1 MAFIHNFLLLL
12 LPSICLLEFRG
23 SAAGTDLLSRRY
35 WSIFSLPLRW
45 GSHFLTLPRSHL
57 CCPKRYSWGHETT
70 SNISTLFFQNHFPPP
85 FFKTQKEDQTQTTKL
100 FEANQKLDFAR
111 VCDALHRIFVTCS
124 RRNFKLDWFSAA
136 FTVLC
141 EWSKVRSILHV
152 QLHEFFGM
160 ENKHTIG
167 QLESLFSTFCVLL
180 IGKLPLSSNVKN
192 WPFTVQVYK
201 QV

>member
-1 MAFIHNFLLLL
+1 MNATCVACVPQLYESFRTTHISLLIFLHSIRKIVLKFFFTERFIKLLMAFIHNFLLLL

-85 FFKTQKEDQTQTTKL
+85 FFKTQKED
-100 FEANQKLDFAR
+100 
-111 VCDALHRIFVTCS
+111 
-124 RRNFKLDWFSAA
+124 
-136 FTVLC
+136 
-141 EWSKVRSILHV
+141 
-152 QLHEFFGM
+152 
-160 ENKHTIG
+160 
-167 QLESLFSTFCVLL
+167 
-180 IGKLPLSSNVKN
+180 
-192 WPFTVQVYK
+192 
-201 QV
+201 